1 MFFQIACLALMAF
14 IASRLRLNR
23 GLDEFAQMELDV
35 AARESGRTA
44 RLQRSAFAPTK
55 QVALTDTRDDLV
67 YKAKSLRDLQLFN
80 RIALT
85 VMVAGFVIYF
95 LL

>member
-1 MFFQIACLALMAF
+1 MLFQISCLALMAF
-14 IASRLRLNR
+14 IASRMRLNR

-67 YKAKSLRDLQLFN
+67 RKANSLRDLQLLN
-80 RIALT
+80 RVSLI
-85 VMVAGFVIYF
+85 VMVAGFAIHFF
-95 LL
+95 L